1 MRYQGSLDW
10 LVKQP
15 IAHRGL
21 HDGNVTVMEN
31 SIPAALAAIDGG
43 YAIECDVHLTEDRV
57 PVIFHDATLDRL
69 AGTPG
74 RTVET
79 TLDALGQLTLG
90 RTDAT
95 IPTVAEFLDA
105 IGGEVPV
112 VMELKGTS
120 PVDDVDFMD
129 RLLPVIRDYKGPLAL
144 MSFDPWLIDQAIAAG
159 GFPVGLTAEGLRPE
173 LLAEHRTVYERGCSF
188 VSYSVHHLPNP
199 FVDWVRQE
207 QKAPVITWTVRTPGE
222 VAETERHADQMTFE
236 GFLPQP

>member
-21 HDGNVTVMEN
+21 HDGNVAVPEN
-31 SIPAALAAIDGG
+31 SIAAAMAAIDGG
-43 YAIECDVHLTEDRV
+43 FAIECDVHLTEDRV
-57 PVIFHDATLDRL
+57 PVIFHDDTLDRMT
-69 AGTPG
+69 GTPG
-74 RTVET
+74 RTNET
-79 TLDALGQLTLG
+79 TQEALAQLTLG
-90 RTDAT
+90 RTEAV
-95 IPTVAEFLDA
+95 IPTVEEFLEA
-105 IGGEVPV
+105 IGGEVPI

-120 PVDDVDFMD
+120 PEADVDFLD
-129 RLLPVIRDYKGPLAL
+129 RLMPVISGYKGPLAL
-144 MSFDPWLIDQAIAAG
+144 MSFDAWLIDQAIAAG